1 MVEPA
6 DEVPE
11 PSKDQAILVAG
22 VAIVI
27 GLLFCVVM
35 FLVAG

>member
-1 MVEPA
+1 MAEPA

-11 PSKDQAILVAG
+11 PKSDQAILVAG
-22 VAIVI
+22 AAIAV